1 MMLSSELRNGDDMG
15 TRVQWIGTVPAG
27 ADATKN
33 FVIGSVPEGKK
44 LLISAVSYYGGDAG
58 ERYGLNLIPASQAVN
73 DATVD
78 ADTGGINFMYPIGG
92 GTQTVN
98 TPITANQGPTIMS
111 GVPIPGPCTIAVS
124 TVTASAAKL
133 VVNMLGILEDL

>member
-1 MMLSSELRNGDDMG
+1 MG
-15 TRVQWIGTVPAG
+15 TRIQMQGSVPAG

-44 LLISAVSYYGGDAG
+44 LFVSAASFYGGDAG
-58 ERYGLNLIPASQAVN
+58 ERYGINLIPASQAVQ
-73 DATVD
+73 DATVN
-78 ADTGGINFMYPIGG
+78 ADTGGIQWYYPLGG

-98 TPITANQGPTIMS
+98 TPLSILAANTS
-111 GVPIPGPCTIAVS
+111 SVNPIPGPCTIAVS

-133 VVNMLGILEDL
+133 VVNILGILEDL

>member
-1 MMLSSELRNGDDMG
+1 MG
-15 TRVQWIGTVPAG
+15 IRVQWMGEVPAG

-44 LLISAVSYYGGDAG
+44 LIVSAVSFYGGDSG
-58 ERYGLNLIPASQAVN
+58 ERYGINLIPASQAVN

-78 ADTGGINFMYPIGG
+78 ADTGGINWGYPMSGG
-92 GTQTVN
+92 IQTVN
-98 TPITANQGPTIMS
+98 TPLSMTQSFYQT
-111 GVPIPGPCTIAVS
+111 PIPGPCTLAVS

-133 VVNMLGILEDL
+133 VVNVLGILEDL

>member
-1 MMLSSELRNGDDMG
+1 MQSFGPHNGDHMG
-15 TRVQWIGTVPAG
+15 TRVQWTGEVPAG

-44 LLISAVSYYGGDAG
+44 LFVSCVSFYGGDAG
-58 ERYGLNLIPASQAVN
+58 ERYGINLIPASQAVS

-78 ADTGGINFMYPIGG
+78 ADTGGMNWFYPLGG

-98 TPITANQGPTIMS
+98 TPLGIIQANSQNNN
-111 GVPIPGPCTIAVS
+111 PIPGPVTIAVS
-124 TVTASAAKL
+124 TITASAAKL
-133 VVNMLGILEDL
+133 VVNILGILEDL

>member
-1 MMLSSELRNGDDMG
+1 MG

-44 LLISAVSYYGGDAG
+44 LLVSAMSSYGGDSG
-58 ERYGLNLIPASQAVN
+58 ERYGINLIPAGQAVN
-73 DATVD
+73 NATVD
-78 ADTGGINFMYPIGG
+78 ASTGGINWLYPIAGG
-92 GTQTVN
+92 IQTVN
-98 TPITANQGPTIMS
+98 DPVTIPQNNS
-111 GVPIPGPCTIAVS
+111 WNNNPIPGPCTIAVS
-124 TVTASAAKL
+124 TVTASAAAL